1 MTNKLT
7 ALFQRKKKGVLNIY
21 CTAGFPRINSLFEI
35 LPALQN
41 AGADIIEIGMPYSD
55 PLADGPVIQHSNVI
69 ALGNGMTI
77 SLLLEQLEK
86 IKDLLNIPIVLMGYF
101 NPVLQYGVERFCADA
116 AAAGAAGLI
125 LPDLPVAEYK
135 KHYKKIFEENSLS
148 FIPLITPETNDKRIS
163 KADKIGSGFIYAVS
177 SSATTGGQIDFGA
190 KQAYFQRLTDLRLAN
205 PILIGFGIKSN
216 EDFEEAGHYA
226 AGGIIGSAFIK
237 KLESAVSLTTAIK
250 EFVGEVRGGD

>member
-1 MTNKLT
+1 MKNKLT
-7 ALFQRKKKGVLNIY
+7 ALFDRKKKGVLNIY
-21 CTAGFPRINSLFEI
+21 CTAGFPKIDSLFEI

-55 PLADGPVIQHSNVI
+55 PLADGPVIQHSNGI
-69 ALGNGMTI
+69 ALENGMTI

-101 NPVLQYGVERFCADA
+101 NPVLQYGMEEFCADA

-135 KHYKKIFEENSLS
+135 KHYKKIFEKYALS
-148 FIPLITPETNDKRIS
+148 FIPLITPETTEKRIR
-163 KADKIGSGFIYAVS
+163 KADEIGSGFLYAVS
-177 SSATTGGQIDFGA
+177 SSATTGGQIDFNA
-190 KQAYFQRLTDLRLAN
+190 KQAYFQRLTDLKLSN
-205 PILIGFGIKSN
+205 PILIGFGIKSRA
-216 EDFEEAGHYA
+216 DFEEVNAYA

-237 KLESAVSLTTAIK
+237 KLEDAANIPVAIK
-250 EFVGEVRGGD
+250 DFAGEIRGEI